1 MISAADQPL
10 PDPRRVQPYA
20 MTGGRTRPTHDD
32 LEIETL
38 VSTTS
43 VREQTP
49 KLTVEQRAIAA
60 LCHEILSI
68 AEVSAKLH
76 LPLGVIRILVGDMA
90 DEHLVMVHRPAQAG
104 DRPDLACWSGCWTG
118 STASDEH
125 PGLSEPPVLSA
136 HSSRRWLKRRAVL
149 RSPTAGTLKGQPH
162 PRPAGTS
169 SLQKTWS
176 ERMWWARRS

>member
-1 MISAADQPL
+1 MTSAADQPG
-10 PDPRRVQPYA
+10 PDPRRVRPYA

-43 VREQTP
+43 VGEQTP
-49 KLTVEQRAIAA
+49 KLTVKQRAIAA

-68 AEVSAKLH
+68 AEVSARLR

-104 DRPDLACWSGCWTG
+104 DHPDRALL
-118 STASDEH
+118 ER
-125 PGLSEPPVLSA
+125 VLDA
-136 HSSRRWLKRRAVL
+136 LHSI
-149 RSPTAGTLKGQPH
+149 
-162 PRPAGTS
+162 
-169 SLQKTWS
+169 
-176 ERMWWARRS
+176 